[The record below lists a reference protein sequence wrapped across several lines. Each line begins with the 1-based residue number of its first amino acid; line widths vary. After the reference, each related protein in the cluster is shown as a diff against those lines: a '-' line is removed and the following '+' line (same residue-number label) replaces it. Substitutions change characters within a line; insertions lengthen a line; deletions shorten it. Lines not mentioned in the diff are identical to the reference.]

1 MDESKNV
8 DSKCIRVQIIP
19 MRRFASERDITIK
32 GCKIRKLREDEKQ
45 KIRNSTV
52 LKLVWSEAERATFD
66 FDFVIESSYSEAL
79 LAQDIIAALR
89 IFKPFAVSTF
99 PHIGLEI
106 RNGEIV
112 HVHSAQFFASLYDTT
127 NGSVYALSEKEAE
140 EFEEFCKLF
149 FKVISRPYMRTAINR
164 FSDAYRKGF
173 AGDRLVDYVIAL
185 EALFSKSSEK
195 IGYKLRL
202 RVPMFLGIR
211 TEIGEKIRIREY
223 VKIAY
228 EIRSGIVHRSEAFM
242 KLFPRKMKKLGS
254 QLEKKLQCQLAM
266 NEQNFFSECF
276 LPEIR
281 EITRKAI
288 YGFITQSGRCLLDKT
303 SILETIDNA
312 LLPTD
317 K

>member
-1 MDESKNV
+1 MDESRDV
-8 DSKCIRVQIIP
+8 DSKCIHVQIIP
-19 MRRFASERDITIK
+19 ILRFASERDITIK

-45 KIRNSTV
+45 KIRNSTA
-52 LKLVWSEAERATFD
+52 LKLAWPEAERATFD
-66 FDFVIESSYSEAL
+66 FDFVIESSHNATL

-99 PHIGLEI
+99 PHIDLEI
-106 RNGEIV
+106 RNGETI
-112 HVHSAQFFASLYDTT
+112 HIHSAQFFASLYDTT

-149 FKVISRPYMRTAINR
+149 FKAINRAYMRTAINR
-164 FSDAYRKGF
+164 FSNAYRKGF
-173 AGDRLVDYVIAL
+173 GGDRLVDYVIAL
-185 EALFSKSSEK
+185 EALFSENSEE

-211 TEIGEKIRIREY
+211 TEIGERIRIREY
-223 VKIAY
+223 VKTAY
-228 EIRSGIVHRSEAFM
+228 EIRSGIVHGSEAFM
-242 KLFPRKMKKLGS
+242 KLFPKKMKKLGS
-254 QLEKKLQCQLAM
+254 QLEKKLQCKLAI

-303 SILETIDNA
+303 LILETIDDA